1 MHCTTTLGLI
11 LSRRTNTSA
20 GTLYT
25 SIRYHRSTR
34 RSSTAELTVIW
45 SFNAEQN
52 TATTRFRFTGTNT
65 GFQYYCRRDAHI
77 YSYANR
83 AQRQLRLSPG
93 TNTNSYTRDL
103 DSKPSGIESKN
114 RTALATRA
122 KLELARTA
130 QTVNKEHNVWRQWS
144 HTSCP
149 KSEHPHPP
157 PILDTMLDRTS
168 SFSTN
173 LTFSPFLVW
182 Y

>member
-93 TNTNSYTRDL
+93 TNTNSYTRNL

-114 RTALATRA
+114 RTALAARA

-130 QTVNKEHNVWRQWS
+130 QTVNKEHKRGLSMKTHILPQVGAPSPSSHSRYHARSNIFKWRL
-144 HTSCP
+144 
-149 KSEHPHPP
+149 K
-157 PILDTMLDRTS
+157 
-168 SFSTN
+168 
-173 LTFSPFLVW
+173 